1 MHLLSLT
8 TQFQHKSQLE
18 MKFSCVE
25 ESLEAVLPHKTTLQ
39 GVFFLQAAILSS
51 DV

>member
-1 MHLLSLT
+1 
-8 TQFQHKSQLE
+8 

-39 GVFFLQAAILSS
+39 GVFFFLQAAILLLSS